1 MRVVVG
7 IITDNEE
14 ILLLKKNNP
23 DWQKGLYNGIGGK
36 VELNTT
42 PLETIIKKCQE
53 ELGVNISNW
62 IELDSEISSSGI
74 EIVYF
79 LTTLNEGEIKKLQS
93 QTDERAELF
102 SINNLP
108 TNILQDLKIQIER
121 QFFKPKNKMNR
132 KTKLLIYILI
142 PIFIILLSLMIVGK
156 IKTGSFLYYLTDK
169 KEDMDKDKS
178 VEFIKGFK
186 LKSQLSHIVNHKF
199 LYKKASLNPI
209 NRHFLI

>member
-1 MRVVVG
+1 MMRVVVG
-7 IITDNEE
+7 IITDNKE

-108 TNILQDLKIQIER
+108 TNILQDLKIQIVR

-186 LKSQLSHIVNHKF
+186 LKLF
-199 LYKKASLNPI
+199 GE
-209 NRHFLI
+209 

>member
-7 IITDNEE
+7 IITDNKE
-14 ILLLKKNNP
+14 ILLLRKNNP
-23 DWQKGLYNGIGGK
+23 DWQRGLYNGIGGK

-79 LTTLNEGEIKKLQS
+79 LTTLNENEIKKLQS

-186 LKSQLSHIVNHKF
+186 SKLF
-199 LYKKASLNPI
+199 GE
-209 NRHFLI
+209 

>member
-1 MRVVVG
+1 MMRVVVG
-7 IITDNEE
+7 IITDNKE
-14 ILLLKKNNP
+14 ILLLRKNNP

-132 KTKLLIYILI
+132 KRKLLIYILI

-186 LKSQLSHIVNHKF
+186 LKLF
-199 LYKKASLNPI
+199 GE
-209 NRHFLI
+209 

>member
-1 MRVVVG
+1 MMRVVVG
-7 IITDNEE
+7 IITDNKE

-108 TNILQDLKIQIER
+108 TNILQDLKIQIDR

-132 KTKLLIYILI
+132 KRKLLIFILI

-169 KEDMDKDKS
+169 KEDIDKDKS

-186 LKSQLSHIVNHKF
+186 SKLF
-199 LYKKASLNPI
+199 GD
-209 NRHFLI
+209 

>member
-7 IITDNEE
+7 IITDNKE

-79 LTTLNEGEIKKLQS
+79 LTTLNENEIKKLQS

-169 KEDMDKDKS
+169 KEDIDKDKS
-178 VEFIKGFK
+178 IEFIKGFNSK
-186 LKSQLSHIVNHKF
+186 LFGQ
-199 LYKKASLNPI
+199 
-209 NRHFLI
+209 

>member
-1 MRVVVG
+1 MMRVVVG
-7 IITDNEE
+7 IITDNKE

-42 PLETIIKKCQE
+42 PLEIIIKKCQE

-79 LTTLNEGEIKKLQS
+79 LTTLNEGEIKKLQC

-169 KEDMDKDKS
+169 KEDIDKDKS

-186 LKSQLSHIVNHKF
+186 SKLF
-199 LYKKASLNPI
+199 GE
-209 NRHFLI
+209 

>member
-7 IITDNEE
+7 IITDNKE

-23 DWQKGLYNGIGGK
+23 DWQRGLYNGIGGK

-169 KEDMDKDKS
+169 KEDIDKDKS

-186 LKSQLSHIVNHKF
+186 SKLF
-199 LYKKASLNPI
+199 GD
-209 NRHFLI
+209 

>member
-53 ELGVNISNW
+53 ELGVNILNW

-121 QFFKPKNKMNR
+121 QFFKPKNKMNK
-132 KTKLLIYILI
+132 KTKLFIYILI

-178 VEFIKGFK
+178 AEFIKGFK
-186 LKSQLSHIVNHKF
+186 SKLF
-199 LYKKASLNPI
+199 GE
-209 NRHFLI
+209 

>member
-1 MRVVVG
+1 MMRVVVG

-169 KEDMDKDKS
+169 KEDIDKDKS

-186 LKSQLSHIVNHKF
+186 LKLF
-199 LYKKASLNPI
+199 GD
-209 NRHFLI
+209 

>member
-7 IITDNEE
+7 IITDNKE

-42 PLETIIKKCQE
+42 PLETIIKKSE
-53 ELGVNISNW
+53 EDLGINISNW
-62 IELDSEISSSGI
+62 RELDSEISSSGI

-79 LTTLNEGEIKKLQS
+79 LTTLNENEIKKLQS

-186 LKSQLSHIVNHKF
+186 SKLF
-199 LYKKASLNPI
+199 GE
-209 NRHFLI
+209 

>member
-7 IITDNEE
+7 IITDNKE

-42 PLETIIKKCQE
+42 PLETIIKKSE
-53 ELGVNISNW
+53 EDLGINISNW

-169 KEDMDKDKS
+169 KEDIDKDKS

-186 LKSQLSHIVNHKF
+186 LKLF
-199 LYKKASLNPI
+199 GE
-209 NRHFLI
+209 

>member
-1 MRVVVG
+1 MMRVVVG
-7 IITDNEE
+7 IITDNKE
-14 ILLLKKNNP
+14 ILLLRKNNP
-23 DWQKGLYNGIGGK
+23 DWQKGLYNRIGGK

-53 ELGVNISNW
+53 ELGVSISNW
-62 IELDSEISSSGI
+62 LELDSEISSSGI

-186 LKSQLSHIVNHKF
+186 LKLF
-199 LYKKASLNPI
+199 GE
-209 NRHFLI
+209 

>member
-1 MRVVVG
+1 MMRVVVG
-7 IITDNEE
+7 IITDNKE
-14 ILLLKKNNP
+14 ILLLRKNNP

-121 QFFKPKNKMNR
+121 QFFKPKKKMNR
-132 KTKLLIYILI
+132 KRKLLIYILI
-142 PIFIILLSLMIVGK
+142 PIFIILISLMIVGK

-178 VEFIKGFK
+178 AEFIKGFK
-186 LKSQLSHIVNHKF
+186 LKLF
-199 LYKKASLNPI
+199 GE
-209 NRHFLI
+209 

>member
-7 IITDNEE
+7 IITDNKE

-42 PLETIIKKCQE
+42 PLETIIKKSE
-53 ELGVNISNW
+53 EDLGINISNW
-62 IELDSEISSSGI
+62 RELDSEISSSGI

-186 LKSQLSHIVNHKF
+186 LKLF
-199 LYKKASLNPI
+199 GE
-209 NRHFLI
+209 

>member
-7 IITDNEE
+7 IITDNKE

-23 DWQKGLYNGIGGK
+23 DWQRGLYNGIGGK

-53 ELGVNISNW
+53 ELGANISNW

-169 KEDMDKDKS
+169 KEDIDKDKS

-186 LKSQLSHIVNHKF
+186 SKLF
-199 LYKKASLNPI
+199 GD
-209 NRHFLI
+209 

>member
-7 IITDNEE
+7 IITDNKE

-93 QTDERAELF
+93 QTDERSELF

-186 LKSQLSHIVNHKF
+186 SKLF
-199 LYKKASLNPI
+199 GE
-209 NRHFLI
+209 

>member
-132 KTKLLIYILI
+132 KRKLLIYILI

-186 LKSQLSHIVNHKF
+186 SKLF
-199 LYKKASLNPI
+199 GE
-209 NRHFLI
+209 

>member
-7 IITDNEE
+7 IITDNKE
-14 ILLLKKNNP
+14 ILLLRMNNP

-36 VELNTT
+36 IELNTT

-186 LKSQLSHIVNHKF
+186 SKLF
-199 LYKKASLNPI
+199 GE
-209 NRHFLI
+209 

>member
-7 IITDNEE
+7 IITDNKE

-53 ELGVNISNW
+53 ELGANISNW

-79 LTTLNEGEIKKLQS
+79 LTTLNENEIKKLQS

-169 KEDMDKDKS
+169 KEDIDKDKS

-186 LKSQLSHIVNHKF
+186 SKLF
-199 LYKKASLNPI
+199 GE
-209 NRHFLI
+209 

>member
-1 MRVVVG
+1 MMRVVVG
-7 IITDNEE
+7 IITDNKE

-42 PLETIIKKCQE
+42 PLEIIIKKCQE

-169 KEDMDKDKS
+169 KEDIDKDKS

-186 LKSQLSHIVNHKF
+186 SKLF
-199 LYKKASLNPI
+199 GE
-209 NRHFLI
+209 

>member
-7 IITDNEE
+7 IITDNKE
-14 ILLLKKNNP
+14 ILLLKKNNL

-169 KEDMDKDKS
+169 KEDIDKDKS
-178 VEFIKGFK
+178 AEFIKGFK
-186 LKSQLSHIVNHKF
+186 LKLF
-199 LYKKASLNPI
+199 GE
-209 NRHFLI
+209 

>member
-7 IITDNEE
+7 IITDNKE

-23 DWQKGLYNGIGGK
+23 DWQRGLYNGIGGK

-178 VEFIKGFK
+178 AEFIKGFK
-186 LKSQLSHIVNHKF
+186 SKLF
-199 LYKKASLNPI
+199 GE
-209 NRHFLI
+209 

>member
-1 MRVVVG
+1 MMRVVVG
-7 IITDNEE
+7 IITDNKE

-186 LKSQLSHIVNHKF
+186 SKLF
-199 LYKKASLNPI
+199 GD
-209 NRHFLI
+209 

>member
-1 MRVVVG
+1 MMRVVVG
-7 IITDNEE
+7 IITDNKE

-178 VEFIKGFK
+178 AEFIKGFK
-186 LKSQLSHIVNHKF
+186 SKLF
-199 LYKKASLNPI
+199 GD
-209 NRHFLI
+209 

>member
-7 IITDNEE
+7 IVTDNEE

-142 PIFIILLSLMIVGK
+142 PIFIILISLMIVGK

-186 LKSQLSHIVNHKF
+186 LKLF
-199 LYKKASLNPI
+199 GE
-209 NRHFLI
+209 

>member
-7 IITDNEE
+7 IITDNKE

-23 DWQKGLYNGIGGK
+23 DWQRGLYNGIGGK

-186 LKSQLSHIVNHKF
+186 LKLF
-199 LYKKASLNPI
+199 GE
-209 NRHFLI
+209 

>member
-7 IITDNEE
+7 IITDNKE

-42 PLETIIKKCQE
+42 PLETIIKKSE
-53 ELGVNISNW
+53 EDLGINISNW
-62 IELDSEISSSGI
+62 RELDSEISSSGI

-79 LTTLNEGEIKKLQS
+79 LTTLNENEIKKLQS

-108 TNILQDLKIQIER
+108 ANILQDLKIQIER

-186 LKSQLSHIVNHKF
+186 SKLF
-199 LYKKASLNPI
+199 GE
-209 NRHFLI
+209 

>member
-14 ILLLKKNNP
+14 ILLLLKKNNP

-186 LKSQLSHIVNHKF
+186 SKLF
-199 LYKKASLNPI
+199 GE
-209 NRHFLI
+209 

>member
-7 IITDNEE
+7 IITDNKE
-14 ILLLKKNNP
+14 ILLLRKNNP
-23 DWQKGLYNGIGGK
+23 DWQRGLYNGIGGK

-186 LKSQLSHIVNHKF
+186 SKLF
-199 LYKKASLNPI
+199 GE
-209 NRHFLI
+209 

>member
-7 IITDNEE
+7 IITDNKE
-14 ILLLKKNNP
+14 ILLLRKNNP

-178 VEFIKGFK
+178 AEFIKGFK
-186 LKSQLSHIVNHKF
+186 LKLF
-199 LYKKASLNPI
+199 GD
-209 NRHFLI
+209 

>member
-7 IITDNEE
+7 IITDNKE

-121 QFFKPKNKMNR
+121 QFFKPKNKMNK

-178 VEFIKGFK
+178 AEFIKGFK
-186 LKSQLSHIVNHKF
+186 LKLF
-199 LYKKASLNPI
+199 GE
-209 NRHFLI
+209 

>member
-1 MRVVVG
+1 MMRVVVG
-7 IITDNEE
+7 IVTDNEE

-79 LTTLNEGEIKKLQS
+79 FTTLNEGEIKKLQS

-178 VEFIKGFK
+178 SEFIKGFK
-186 LKSQLSHIVNHKF
+186 SKLF
-199 LYKKASLNPI
+199 GE
-209 NRHFLI
+209 

>member
-7 IITDNEE
+7 IVTDNKE

-53 ELGVNISNW
+53 ELGVNILNW

-186 LKSQLSHIVNHKF
+186 SKLF
-199 LYKKASLNPI
+199 GE
-209 NRHFLI
+209 

>member
-7 IITDNEE
+7 IITDNKE

-53 ELGVNISNW
+53 ELSVNISNW

-108 TNILQDLKIQIER
+108 TNILQDLKIQIVR

-169 KEDMDKDKS
+169 KEDIDKDKS

-186 LKSQLSHIVNHKF
+186 LKLF
-199 LYKKASLNPI
+199 GE
-209 NRHFLI
+209 

>member
-7 IITDNEE
+7 IITDNKE

-108 TNILQDLKIQIER
+108 TNILQDLKIQIDR

-132 KTKLLIYILI
+132 KTKLLIFILI

-169 KEDMDKDKS
+169 KEDIDKDKS

-186 LKSQLSHIVNHKF
+186 SKLF
-199 LYKKASLNPI
+199 GD
-209 NRHFLI
+209 

>member
-7 IITDNEE
+7 IITDNKE

-108 TNILQDLKIQIER
+108 TNIFQDLKIQIER

-169 KEDMDKDKS
+169 KEDIDKDKS
-178 VEFIKGFK
+178 IEFIKGFK
-186 LKSQLSHIVNHKF
+186 LKLF
-199 LYKKASLNPI
+199 GE
-209 NRHFLI
+209 

>member
-7 IITDNEE
+7 IITDNKE

-142 PIFIILLSLMIVGK
+142 PIFIILISLMIVGK

-186 LKSQLSHIVNHKF
+186 LKLF
-199 LYKKASLNPI
+199 GE
-209 NRHFLI
+209 

>member
-1 MRVVVG
+1 MMRVVVG
-7 IITDNEE
+7 IITDNKE

-178 VEFIKGFK
+178 IEFIKGFK
-186 LKSQLSHIVNHKF
+186 LKLF
-199 LYKKASLNPI
+199 GE
-209 NRHFLI
+209 

>member
-1 MRVVVG
+1 MMRVVVG

-14 ILLLKKNNP
+14 ILLLLKKNNP

-169 KEDMDKDKS
+169 KEDIDKDKS
-178 VEFIKGFK
+178 AEFIKGFK
-186 LKSQLSHIVNHKF
+186 LKLF
-199 LYKKASLNPI
+199 GE
-209 NRHFLI
+209 